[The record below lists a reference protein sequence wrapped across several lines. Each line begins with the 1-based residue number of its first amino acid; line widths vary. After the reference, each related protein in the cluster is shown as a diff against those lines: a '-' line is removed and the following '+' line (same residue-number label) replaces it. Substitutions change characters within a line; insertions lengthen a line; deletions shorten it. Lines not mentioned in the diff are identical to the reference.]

1 MKKMFLITLFAAAAI
16 SAFAQTE
23 RVGNWAIEFPDKK
36 EKAIEVSQTFT
47 PYFEIKNEERVFNNN
62 LTLLERDMSS
72 AKHWLSIDVVFYTN
86 TKSRNANVRWPK
98 WLDNTEVEV
107 SVLIPASDESGNLTW
122 AVLGG
127 KQTLASLPSDG
138 KRHFVRMMIPPE
150 IIYRYFNIEGTSGD
164 LTKDYSKITTDL
176 KRISEALPVMV
187 TVTYRGRPVTAY
199 QVCGREIF
207 NRLEKSQTTNRQ
219 AKNYY
224 TLLKSKAETGLPT
237 VETMEKLNSYIS
249 RNKLDPQVIN
259 YLPDALL
266 PVSKTPFAWVL
277 FDRFEAI
284 KETSGK

>member
-1 MKKMFLITLFAAAAI
+1 MKKMLLITLFAAAAF
-16 SAFAQTE
+16 SVFAQTD
-23 RVGNWAIEFPDKK
+23 RTGNWAIEFPEK
-36 EKAIEVSQTFT
+36 KAIEVTQTFT
-47 PYFEIKNEERVFNNN
+47 PYFEMKNEERVYSNS
-62 LTLLERDMSS
+62 LSVLERDMNS
-72 AKHWLSIDVVFYTN
+72 AKHWISIDIVFYTN
-86 TKSRNANVRWPK
+86 TKSKNASVRWPK

-164 LTKDYSKITTDL
+164 LSKDYSKITSDL
-176 KRISEALPVMV
+176 KRISEALPVMA
-187 TVTYRGRPVTAY
+187 TITYRGRPVTAY
-199 QVCGREIF
+199 QICGREIF
-207 NRLEKSQTTNRQ
+207 NRLEKSQTTSRQ

-224 TLLKSKAETGLPT
+224 TLLKSKGEGGLPT
-237 VETMEKLNSYIS
+237 ADTMEKLNSYIS
-249 RNKLDPQVIN
+249 RNKLDPQVIS
-259 YLPDALL
+259 YLPDTLL